1 MICSIKRRQHQS
13 LYMALLGWVAA
24 LMMRLREGKLPWLSV
39 SLFIKTEG
47 GGKCSKRN
55 WWVKHPPPEE
65 LNLQMRAKVVNF
77 NYCSRAKFKPPTTET
92 HLFSIIS
99 SLFVCK
105 NITAYFQLKVLPL
118 EQMNVI
124 GPVFWPPWLLSKP
137 KLMLPLVSASFPW
150 AMGDT

>member
-1 MICSIKRRQHQS
+1 MEPLWFLTFSCRRHSIFYRTAQSASVIHHFLITIGSIAIWFVQLNGDGIS
-13 LYMALLGWVAA
+13 LYMALLGWAAA

-65 LNLQMRAKVVNF
+65 LNLQMRFKVVNF
-77 NYCSRAKFKPPTTET
+77 NYCSRALKYKPPTIGT

-99 SLFVCK
+99 GLFVCK
-105 NITAYFQLKVLPL
+105 NITAYF
-118 EQMNVI
+118 
-124 GPVFWPPWLLSKP
+124 
-137 KLMLPLVSASFPW
+137 
-150 AMGDT
+150 